1 VLTLPTLRLLKP
13 VTNDAKLF
21 TVETSRK
28 YAVAFADAD
37 QFAEI
42 DEQATLLPAAAVGV
56 AGVAGNVAY
65 VIADEL
71 ALVPHE
77 LLARTR

>member
-1 VLTLPTLRLLKP
+1 LPTLRLLKP
-13 VTNDAKLF
+13 VTNEANVF

-28 YAVAFADAD
+28 YAVAFAEAA

-42 DEQATLLPAAAVGV
+42 EVQAALLPAAATGAAGIGDV
-56 AGVAGNVAY
+56 AKVMVP
-65 VIADEL
+65 EL

-77 LLARTR
+77 LVARTR

>member
-1 VLTLPTLRLLKP
+1 LLT
-13 VTNDAKLF
+13 VD
-21 TVETSRK
+21 TSRK
-28 YAVAFADAD
+28 YAVAFVDAA

-42 DEQATLLPAAAVGV
+42 EVQATLLPADALGV

-65 VIADEL
+65 VIGDEL

-77 LLARTR
+77 LFARTR